1 MMAPDHSDRMWQL
14 AYELARSGE
23 YRSAQEIAAA
33 LQSRGYPQAPQ
44 VLDNKSV
51 REELDRLCTEARTGN
66 IDA

>member
-1 MMAPDHSDRMWQL
+1 M
-14 AYELARSGE
+14 ARSGE
-23 YRSAQEIAAA
+23 YRSAQEIAAV